1 MGLTNWRGTKVS
13 KQDIGIAKNYLHE
26 EELSALNNLIEQYLV
41 FAEGQAMRRIPMSMQ
56 DWIDKLHGFLS
67 LNDREILIHAG
78 KISHELALQKAETQ
92 YDLFHKQRI
101 RESDEKDDDFEK
113 AIRDLP

>member
-41 FAEGQAMRRIPMSMQ
+41 FAEGQAIRRIPMSMQ
-56 DWIDKLHGFLS
+56 DWIGKLHGFLS
-67 LNDREILIHAG
+67 LNDRDILIHAG

-92 YDLFHKQRI
+92 YDLFHKKRI

-113 AIRDLP
+113 AIKDIP